1 MSSGGW
7 GEGLMCWYEG
17 MHWGQEDIWRL
28 IETFILSGLLR
39 QEHAGLDYKY
49 LIIFRSSGGILVFI
63 RGFSLDLTA
72 RIRVF
77 PVTILIHYNR
87 NARLH
92 FSPSS
97 DGSREKPLKRIFSLN
112 FNLFSFFLVERNPKY
127 CSFCHDDVNEKKLEE
142 LPYYS
147 SSSHLSQSTQ
157 TYVRLSCDL
166 AGHRLMAGWDLD
178 ITQIFSFHRGTGSI
192 ITRGD
197 WEQGRGGGGRGEGWL
212 DQTSLPSLAALGH
225 CLLTVEPSSAL
236 ELCTVSQTILSSDW
250 ADGVHRN
257 MEIDLLLWG
266 GSCFVSE
273 GVYLSGSSV
282 SPDGC
287 WLYENSYFFTEQNL
301 ELEM

>member
-127 CSFCHDDVNEKKLEE
+127 CSFCHDDVNDKKLEE

-147 SSSHLSQSTQ
+147 SSSHLSVHSNLRQ
-157 TYVRLSCDL
+157 T
-166 AGHRLMAGWDLD
+166 
-178 ITQIFSFHRGTGSI
+178 
-192 ITRGD
+192 
-197 WEQGRGGGGRGEGWL
+197 
-212 DQTSLPSLAALGH
+212 
-225 CLLTVEPSSAL
+225 
-236 ELCTVSQTILSSDW
+236 
-250 ADGVHRN
+250 
-257 MEIDLLLWG
+257 LLWPG
-266 GSCFVSE
+266 WPPSDGRLRSRHYTDF
-273 GVYLSGSSV
+273 LI
-282 SPDGC
+282 SPGDRKYNHPGR
-287 WLYENSYFFTEQNL
+287 LRAG
-301 ELEM
+301 

>member
-127 CSFCHDDVNEKKLEE
+127 CSFCHDDVNDKKLEE

-157 TYVRLSCDL
+157 TTYVRVSCDL

-197 WEQGRGGGGRGEGWL
+197 WEQGRGGGGGGRDGW
-212 DQTSLPSLAALGH
+212 TKPPSPHWPL
-225 CLLTVEPSSAL
+225 SA
-236 ELCTVSQTILSSDW
+236 T
-250 ADGVHRN
+250 A
-257 MEIDLLLWG
+257 
-266 GSCFVSE
+266 
-273 GVYLSGSSV
+273 
-282 SPDGC
+282 C
-287 WLYENSYFFTEQNL
+287 WLLSQAQLWSFARSVRQYWAQTGLTGFIEIWKLICYCEEDHVLCRKVFICLGLLCHLMDVDYMKTVIFLLNKTWN
-301 ELEM
+301 